1 MNYAPV
7 DTAAPPLTPAGLSAI
22 ADFLEATPAW
32 IESALA
38 ALSERQLRWKPRPE
52 PEAFSAVENVWHLRD
67 IEIKGYSQRLRRTL
81 EEDHPFL
88 PDIDGTRLAIERAY
102 NQQPLGPALSEFAAA
117 RLENVALLRSVTPDD
132 LARSAELQGT
142 GCVSLQQIVEM
153 WRNHDAGHRA
163 EIEELLQQL
172 GDHQE

>member
-7 DTAAPPLTPAGLSAI
+7 DTAAPPLTRAESSAI

-38 ALSERQLRWKPRPE
+38 ALSERQLRWKPRPD
-52 PEAFSAVENVWHLRD
+52 PEVFSALENVWHLRD
-67 IEIKGYSQRLRRTL
+67 IEIEGYSRRLRRTL
-81 EEDHPFL
+81 TEDHPDL

-117 RLENVALLRSVTPDD
+117 RRENVALLRSVTPHD
-132 LARSAELQGT
+132 LARAAELQGT
-142 GCVSLQQIVEM
+142 GCVSLQQIVEI

-163 EIEELLQQL
+163 EIEELLTL
-172 GDHQE
+172 VRTH